1 MTEATPLNAVTGND
15 GTALATMEGAVR
27 EANQLA
33 EAALAIQRAANEAEL
48 AAALRANLHL
58 WVAIRAEVKSSKC
71 QMPEELRDRMLDLTA
86 YVTQTIMGTEN
97 GVVTTEQLSSL
108 MTINLRVATGLLEGQ
123 IKRLLGT
130 VVFDAWIGAG
140 APTGTDME
148 AWLASRSAEAA

>member
-1 MTEATPLNAVTGND
+1 MTEGTPLNAVAGDD

-33 EAALAIQRAANEAEL
+33 EAALAIQRAGTEAEM

-58 WVAIRAEVKSSKC
+58 WVAVRADVKSPKC
-71 QMPEELRDRMLDLTA
+71 RMPEDLRDRLLDLSA
-86 YVTQTIMGTEN
+86 YVTQTIMGAED
-97 GVVTTEQLSSL
+97 GPVTTEQLSSL

-130 VVFDAWIGAG
+130 VVFDAWVGAG
-140 APTGTDME
+140 APTGSDME